1 LICTFIVK
9 MKPKTWSSCFAI
21 SAA

>member
-1 LICTFIVK
+1 